1 MRASK
6 RCASAATQRLCA
18 GLGTCFFGARAPDG
32 GAEAGV
38 VEAGAG
44 AGSGAA
50 EELAGGSSAASSA
63 CRSRRNAPTSCQSFT
78 CHLTSGAKPSH
89 KQSHKNKQS
98 SDTSGAEEIRKRKE
112 QLIRYR
118 VINKVKP
125 TLLAPKRSEAERTV
139 D

>member
-32 GAEAGV
+32 GVEGGV
-38 VEAGAG
+38 VEAG

-50 EELAGGSSAASSA
+50 EELTGGSSAASSA
-63 CRSRRNAPTSCQSFT
+63 RRSRRNAPTSCQSFT
-78 CHLTSGAKPSH
+78 CHLTNGAKPSH

-112 QLIRYR
+112 QLIKYTSAQQHNSRASAR
-118 VINKVKP
+118 ATRAITNHVNIW
-125 TLLAPKRSEAERTV
+125 
-139 D
+139 